1 MAVFREKKDWQ
12 WKFYNLAIFG
22 SRKVST
28 KKGEFEGSAQAAS
41 ASRQE
46 PFVLMMSQS
55 TDYLQ
60 IFRWGMLKG
69 IWWVSDS
76 KSNKKTPQVV
86 LIIVLKRLL
95 VGFKILITRVF
106 RIFCLVGASCGQGAS
121 CINTCVTSWII
132 SDQGAIWSF
141 RNCGISLQM
150 FQITC
155 QQDSKMGRY
164 YQNELWLRHQ
174 ICQRSHTCLALDFC
188 YNDLRPTA
196 PRSQMWQMS
205 MCKS

>member
-1 MAVFREKKDWQ
+1 MAVLERKKIDSEKFTIWP
-12 WKFYNLAIFG
+12 FG

-60 IFRWGMLKG
+60 IFRRGMLKG

-86 LIIVLKRLL
+86 LISDYC
-95 VGFKILITRVF
+95 T
-106 RIFCLVGASCGQGAS
+106 AS
-121 CINTCVTSWII
+121 
-132 SDQGAIWSF
+132 
-141 RNCGISLQM
+141 
-150 FQITC
+150 
-155 QQDSKMGRY
+155 KY
-164 YQNELWLRHQ
+164 
-174 ICQRSHTCLALDFC
+174 
-188 YNDLRPTA
+188 
-196 PRSQMWQMS
+196 
-205 MCKS
+205 